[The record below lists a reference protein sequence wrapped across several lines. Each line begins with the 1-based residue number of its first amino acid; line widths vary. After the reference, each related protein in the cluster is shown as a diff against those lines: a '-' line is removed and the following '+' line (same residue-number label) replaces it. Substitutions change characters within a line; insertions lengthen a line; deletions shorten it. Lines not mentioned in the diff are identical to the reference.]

1 MLPRDRKRPRVEERW
16 IIKKHEETLE
26 DDEYGYYLDCAMV
39 SQICTHIKTTVD
51 FI

>member
-1 MLPRDRKRPRVEERW
+1 MEERW

-26 DDEYGYYLDCAMV
+26 DEYGYYLDCAMV

-51 FI
+51 FT

>member
-1 MLPRDRKRPRVEERW
+1 MEERQ

-39 SQICTHIKTTVD
+39 LQICTHIKTIID
-51 FI
+51 FT